1 MEEKK
6 EKKTIKCSYA
16 VLVIALCA
24 TVAFLTD
31 YIIIDRKTKNCD
43 CPKCEATNNEV
54 ISGDIENKDNTDN
67 TQVTENDENIA
78 TEKENNDNYTY
89 LRDTE
94 LTAGCD
100 NEINIKIENG
110 SIIISNGEK
119 TVRYNN
125 VDAKYIH
132 WNGVMQCGSVN
143 LFYITNDNN
152 LYEIAGIYNLFGDNA
167 KFVQP
172 VKKTDNVK
180 EMIEDIS
187 SADTY
192 GDTVISNKGLKVL
205 TVDNNVATI
214 YWNSFNAPT
223 GQESTMFSQN

>member
-16 VLVIALCA
+16 LLVIILFA

-31 YIIIDRKTKNCD
+31 YIVIDRKTRKCN
-43 CPKCEATNNEV
+43 CPKCEATKNEV
-54 ISGDIENKDNTDN
+54 ISDNTDN
-67 TQVTENDENIA
+67 TQVTENDVNIA
-78 TEKENNDNYTY
+78 TEKENNNNYTY

-187 SADTY
+187 SSDTY